1 MPLKEDVLSDI
12 SSSWDYRMK
21 MYSRF
26 ISTSHQNKLNFI
38 QFQQFL
44 ITVNN
49 NWVCGLKRLG
59 VNSLKMVN
67 TGTCSNYYLDNPL
80 EDYEGF
86 CRKWIFW
93 SIVWCSNCLC
103 LIIICCCLWRAK
115 SFGKVCDIGCDNL
128 MNRVSSLLMS
138 PSGKL

>member
-86 CRKWIFW
+86 CK
-93 SIVWCSNCLC
+93 
-103 LIIICCCLWRAK
+103 K
-115 SFGKVCDIGCDNL
+115 
-128 MNRVSSLLMS
+128 
-138 PSGKL
+138 